1 VQAYGVAILID
12 QFDAIDS
19 VRAARGAADFVH
31 ELEEHP
37 GVEVRGEAQARL
49 DPEVQ
54 HSKTLMGGTNENGHT
69 QRSAEIRDGEQG
81 LHAGDVSHADTQTTV
96 LLVDFRHSIGI
107 YGLLDP
113 DSDTVLID
121 VEEQQL
127 FQRGALV
134 YR

>member
-1 VQAYGVAILID
+1 MQAYGVAILID

-19 VRAARGAADFVH
+19 VRAARCAADFMH
-31 ELEEHP
+31 EFEEHA
-37 GVEVRGEAQARL
+37 GVEVRAKAQARL

-54 HSKTLMGGTNENGHT
+54 HGKALMGGPNENGHT
-69 QRSAEIRDGEQG
+69 QRPAEIRYREQG
-81 LHAGDVSHADTQTTV
+81 LHAGDVSHADTQTAV
-96 LLVDFRHSIGI
+96 LLVDFRHSVGI

-113 DSDTVLID
+113 DPDTVLID

>member
-19 VRAARGAADFVH
+19 LRAARGAADFVH

-54 HSKTLMGGTNENGHT
+54 HGKTLMGGTNENGHT
-69 QRSAEIRDGEQG
+69 QRPAEIRYGEQG
-81 LHAGDVSHADTQTTV
+81 LNAGDVSHADTQTTV
-96 LLVDFRHSIGI
+96 LLVDFRHSVGI

>member
-1 VQAYGVAILID
+1 MQAYGVAILID

-19 VRAARGAADFVH
+19 VRAARCAADFMH
-31 ELEEHP
+31 EFEEHA

-49 DPEVQ
+49 DPEMQ
-54 HSKTLMGGTNENGHT
+54 HGKTLMGGTNENGHT
-69 QRSAEIRDGEQG
+69 QRPAEIRYREQG
-81 LHAGDVSHADTQTTV
+81 LHAGDVSHADTQTAV
-96 LLVDFRHSIGI
+96 LLVDFRHSVGI

-113 DSDTVLID
+113 DADTMLID

-134 YR
+134 HR